1 MSKIRF
7 VDPGIIVTSGGENG
21 GDSSI
26 SSSYA
31 LSASHADFA
40 TSASYAE
47 YAVSASHEITKEV
60 SSSYADTASL
70 ALSGNGPFTGSF
82 TGSFFGNGTGLFSGS
97 FSGSIPDAYQIIS
110 GSVSASISP
119 DNGLQIN
126 SPVDITMPSGSVFT
140 IHEPDIDQQNRLD
153 FRFDQGNPM
162 LEIASRS
169 TTSSL
174 YLRTNQTQ
182 NGLLFD
188 SSGKIK
194 YIVSGTT
201 YAVKLT
207 TAGFVPNAPAQLN
220 LGDYNRRWKDLYV
233 NNGNK
238 ISFGVSDNSD
248 IDLVSF
254 RHTVGTNT
262 LVMSGSSDVSLDV
275 KGSIEVTNITASNN
289 ISSSNNIFAKQL
301 YIENNL
307 AIDYD
312 FSHNCISF
320 GNVSD
325 CLNLLGTSITA
336 SSNLSSSATSTASF
350 GTYLGDGSQLTG
362 IETDPF
368 PYTGSAIIS
377 GSTELIGPVNIT
389 GSTII
394 FSSGTPGLTIQSNS
408 DPAEETKIY
417 DAKIALEDS
426 GLEQVVIKSNTSTNT
441 MTGNISLRAATLAY
455 GFLAA
460 HNWHSNNR
468 ISWLSSG
475 IRLGER
481 LSDPDSSPNQTSP
494 YVLSATGSIG
504 FEGNT
509 DITGSLTITGSQTDV
524 STAVE
529 KVDLGRYHIKT
540 KNSHDLGFLGSFG
553 AELIISS
560 SDFAYKTPMVVL
572 YRNSG
577 FMGDDRG
584 TDLWAK
590 NNLFVGGASYVNGE
604 ISTIFTVSG
613 SSATGGSG
621 TILLGNPDVNLAN
634 NPSINLY
641 GHLTASTGVNI
652 SASATSTASFGT
664 YLGDGSQ
671 LTGIETDPFPYTGDA
686 VISGSLTVQSGSTNS
701 ITGITLINP
710 SNPGTTQDTGAGIT
724 MFNYTGATG
733 SIHIKDYTAGGLNPY
748 HPAMIFNSSDAFYFK
763 AADDARDGTW
773 FTAQKVY
780 QNFHMDQINN
790 NAAEWIMGINNGGSS
805 YSRLVIGQG
814 STTAN
819 GWFFQ
824 NNGYDEDLKIGETT
838 GAGGTGTY
846 TNRILISSS
855 RMQIGDSSN
864 DLKLSVS
871 GSITSNNTASAAY
884 FVGDGSQLTN
894 LPTSDPFPY
903 SGSAIISSSG
913 ATASLTLEGSGSTVF
928 DIIGSQGTLFSVD
941 DDLSGT
947 IFTANDIS
955 GLPILEASASGDVYI
970 GKSPQSLYTT
980 AVISSTTAATTQS
993 IFGLS
998 TSSYD
1003 GAFFDYT
1010 VQSGSNARAG
1020 SIMSIWSGSTINYTE
1035 TTTTDIGN
1043 TTDFNLIVHIS
1054 QSQAQIASHATNA
1067 GYKIKTIIRSI

>member
-1 MSKIRF
+1 MASKVRF
-7 VDPGIIVTSGGENG
+7 VDSNITVSPGGGSSGG
-21 GDSSI
+21 SSL

-31 LSASHADFA
+31 LSSSHADFA
-40 TSASYAE
+40 TSASYAD

-82 TGSFFGNGTGLFSGS
+82 TGSFIGNGTGLFSGS
-97 FSGSIPDAYQIIS
+97 FSGSITDAYQIIS

-119 DNGLQIN
+119 DNGLRIN

-140 IHEPDIDQQNRLD
+140 IHEPDIDQENRLD

-162 LEIASRS
+162 LEIASRF

-174 YLRTNQTQ
+174 YLRSNQTD
-182 NGLLFD
+182 NGLIVE

-194 YIVSGTT
+194 FIASGAT
-201 YAVKLT
+201 YAVQFT
-207 TAGFVPNAPAQLN
+207 TTGFNPNAPGQLN
-220 LGDYNRRWKDLYV
+220 LGAYNRRWKDFYI

-238 ISFGVSDNSD
+238 ISFGVSDNSN

-254 RHTVGTNT
+254 RHTANTNT
-262 LVMSGSSDVSLDV
+262 LVMSGSSDVLLNVKGAISASGDISGSDLRVRDGRFSRDGGAAEIEIIASEIAGGIIGTQTSDNLLFRRFNIPKFTISESRNFSHQRLDV
-275 KGSIEVTNITASNN
+275 EGDIEATGIISASKMTVSASSDAEPGYTFWNNSTTGMLSTSPTNLKFQIDGTGSPELELTTGQATFRVPVSLNDNEISSVSRIRALGSISASGDF
-289 ISSSNNIFAKQL
+289 SSS
-301 YIENNL
+301 
-307 AIDYD
+307 
-312 FSHNCISF
+312 IS
-320 GNVSD
+320 
-325 CLNLLGTSITA
+325 
-336 SSNLSSSATSTASF
+336 STASF

-362 IETDPF
+362 ISAGF
-368 PYTGSAIIS
+368 WTGSNGII
-377 GSTELIGPVNIT
+377 TRD
-389 GSTII
+389 
-394 FSSGTPGLTIQSNS
+394 S
-408 DPAEETKIY
+408 DVE
-417 DAKIALEDS
+417 
-426 GLEQVVIKSNTSTNT
+426 
-441 MTGNISLRAATLAY
+441 
-455 GFLAA
+455 
-460 HNWHSNNR
+460 
-468 ISWLSSG
+468 
-475 IRLGER
+475 
-481 LSDPDSSPNQTSP
+481 
-494 YVLSATGSIG
+494 
-504 FEGNT
+504 
-509 DITGSLTITGSQTDV
+509 ITGSLDVTQYLNLGKNLSNDGRIIFYSDTGPSF
-524 STAVE
+524 E
-529 KVDLGRYHIKT
+529 LG
-540 KNSHDLGFLGSFG
+540 
-553 AELIISS
+553 
-560 SDFAYKTPMVVL
+560 V
-572 YRNSG
+572 
-577 FMGDDRG
+577 
-584 TDLWAK
+584 
-590 NNLFVGGASYVNGE
+590 
-604 ISTIFTVSG
+604 VSG
-613 SSATGGSG
+613 TGNDTFSLQGSSGAQIQNFALDSKIENFIIKGGGS
-621 TILLGNPDVNLAN
+621 
-634 NPSINLY
+634 INIEH
-641 GHLTASTGVNI
+641 GASTGSYNGGGIHINRQDTALSNGTKGIFSTDVIGPYIGNSSYGGTGTHGTFRI
-652 SASATSTASFGT
+652 INGLNPDNNADSGSFTVAEFGDFINFSLPITASSNLSSSATSTASFGT

-701 ITGITLINP
+701 ITGITLVNP
-710 SNPGTTQDTGAGIT
+710 SNPGSTEDTGAGIT

-733 SIHIKDYTAGGLNPY
+733 SIYIKDYTSGGLNPY

-824 NNGYDEDLKIGETT
+824 NNGYDKDLKIGETT

-871 GSITSNNTASAAY
+871 GSITSNNTSSAAY

-894 LPTSDPFPY
+894 LPASDPFPY

-980 AVISSTTAATTQS
+980 AVISTTIAATTQS

-1010 VQSGSNARAG
+1010 VQSGSDARAG
-1020 SIMSIWSGSTINYTE
+1020 SIMAVWNGGNISFTE

-1054 QSQAQIASHATNA
+1054 QSQA
-1067 GYKIKTIIRSI
+1067 

>member
-31 LSASHADFA
+31 LSASYASTASFLEGTITSA
-40 TSASYAE
+40 SYAVSASYAE

-82 TGSFFGNGTGLFSGS
+82 TGSFFGNGSGVFSGS

-119 DNGLQIN
+119 DKGLQIN

-174 YLRTNQTQ
+174 YLRTNQTE

-201 YAVKLT
+201 YAVKFT

-220 LGDYNRRWKDLYV
+220 LGEYNRRWKDLYV

-275 KGSIEVTNITASNN
+275 KGVVSASRFTVSASADTAPGYTFWNNSTTGMLSNSPTNLKFQIDGTSSPELEMTTGQATFRVPVSLTDNEISNVSRIRNLGSITGSGDNLPIQGSIEVTNITASNN
-289 ISSSNNIFAKQL
+289 ISASNNLFTKQL
-301 YIENNL
+301 YVENNL

-350 GTYLGDGSQLTG
+350 GTYLGDGSQLSG
-362 IETDPF
+362 ISSTPF
-368 PYTGSAIIS
+368 PFTGDAQITGSLEISGSGNITSSGYMLITSSNTGGGNNSLMTPGLVINQVGSSQNHSGPAIRLVNSTNGEETNIYHQPGGSGASHGNALNILTDGGINIEAGDDIGSGGAFFRLAKGQALFTIDDNSSAPRTDVKIYNGNGGTAYSRLSLGAQNEYWYIEADDNNTPFNIGFDNGSTDTDVITFTKHDGSLTGSLEIVGGPLKVTGSLISSGSVVNFTGATAISGSTFSGSFVGNGSGLTNLPASSPFPFTGSAIVS
-377 GSTELIGPVNIT
+377 GSLEVT
-389 GSTII
+389 GS
-394 FSSGTPGLTIQSNS
+394 FSVTSDAGHMFQINNDGTFTLGDGAVVASSN
-408 DPAEETKIY
+408 ATAI
-417 DAKIALEDS
+417 
-426 GLEQVVIKSNTSTNT
+426 GTNANAN
-441 MTGNISLRAATLAY
+441 GNATAY
-455 GFLAA
+455 GNYANA
-460 HNWHSNNR
+460 
-468 ISWLSSG
+468 SG
-475 IRLGER
+475 GGA
-481 LSDPDSSPNQTSP
+481 N
-494 YVLSATGSIG
+494 A
-504 FEGNT
+504 F
-509 DITGSLTITGSQTDV
+509 
-524 STAVE
+524 
-529 KVDLGRYHIKT
+529 
-540 KNSHDLGFLGSFG
+540 GSF
-553 AELIISS
+553 
-560 SDFAYKTPMVVL
+560 
-572 YRNSG
+572 
-577 FMGDDRG
+577 
-584 TDLWAK
+584 
-590 NNLFVGGASYVNGE
+590 
-604 ISTIFTVSG
+604 
-613 SSATGGSG
+613 SSATGTYSVAIGYDADVTVGNSIALGSYTNNTG
-621 TILLGNPDVNLAN
+621 ANSILMQTVGNSNITNSDPRVFKVHMSNYTVADFQLGSFNTDSILRSNVEIN
-634 NPSINLY
+634 NPS
-641 GHLTASTGVNI
+641 
-652 SASATSTASFGT
+652 
-664 YLGDGSQ
+664 
-671 LTGIETDPFPYTGDA
+671 
-686 VISGSLTVQSGSTNS
+686 
-701 ITGITLINP
+701 
-710 SNPGTTQDTGAGIT
+710 
-724 MFNYTGATG
+724 
-733 SIHIKDYTAGGLNPY
+733 
-748 HPAMIFNSSDAFYFK
+748 
-763 AADDARDGTW
+763 
-773 FTAQKVY
+773 
-780 QNFHMDQINN
+780 
-790 NAAEWIMGINNGGSS
+790 
-805 YSRLVIGQG
+805 
-814 STTAN
+814 
-819 GWFFQ
+819 
-824 NNGYDEDLKIGETT
+824 
-838 GAGGTGTY
+838 
-846 TNRILISSS
+846 
-855 RMQIGDSSN
+855 
-864 DLKLSVS
+864 
-871 GSITSNNTASAAY
+871 ASAA
-884 FVGDGSQLTN
+884 
-894 LPTSDPFPY
+894 TS
-903 SGSAIISSSG
+903 
-913 ATASLTLEGSGSTVF
+913 SLAVHGSGSTVF
-928 DIIGSQGTLFSVD
+928 DVIGSQGTLFSVD

-1010 VQSGSNARAG
+1010 VQSGSDARAG
-1020 SIMSIWSGSTINYTE
+1020 SIMAVWNGGNISFTE